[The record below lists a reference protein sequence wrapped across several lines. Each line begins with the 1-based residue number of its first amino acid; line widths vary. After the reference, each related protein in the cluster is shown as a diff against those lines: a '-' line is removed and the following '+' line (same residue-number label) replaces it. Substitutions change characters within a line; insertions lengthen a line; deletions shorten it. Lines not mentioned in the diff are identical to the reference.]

1 MQSRLDSID
10 NKLDKLVSFCTISA
24 DPSNAPSP
32 PIPVQLPTQSP
43 RAQAP
48 VAPSGLSSGFPPRF
62 GTNLPLITPT
72 NSQLSFPN
80 NSYSVSSSGQINS
93 LEFSSAMGRVDQLAS
108 SFESLTSQIAALSNR
123 SGLGNGNNC
132 NAQ

>member
-24 DPSNAPSP
+24 DPSTAPGP

-43 RAQAP
+43 RAHAP
-48 VAPSGLSSGFPPRF
+48 IISSGLPSGFPPRF
-62 GTNLPLITPT
+62 STNLPLTTPI
-72 NSQLSFPN
+72 NSQPSFPN
-80 NSYSVSSSGQINS
+80 NSYSVSSSGQINPI
-93 LEFSSAMGRVDQLAS
+93 EFSSAMGRVDQLAS